1 LNGPK
6 IRKILI
12 ANRGEIAVR
21 VMRTCR
27 ERGIVSVAVFSEPDR
42 TALHVRYADQAL
54 ALGGRTSAESYLRG
68 DRILAL
74 AKGCG
79 ADAIHPG
86 YGFLSENPEF
96 ARACVAAGITF
107 IGPHP
112 EAMEQMGHKTEARAV
127 MTAAGVPV
135 VPGSEGPIEAAEDAA
150 CFAEEIG
157 YPVMVKAAAGG
168 GGKGMRRVNDPR
180 AFASAWTAARSEAI
194 NSFGD
199 DRVYIE
205 KFLEEPRHIEVQVL
219 ADTHGNCVHLFER
232 ECSIQRRH
240 QKVIEEAPSAFVDAE
255 MRAAMGAVAVQAALA
270 VDYVGAGTVEFLADK
285 HKNFYFLE
293 MNTRLQV
300 EHPVTEWITGL
311 DLVALQIDIAEG
323 AELPFQQDDLRPFGH
338 AIEGRIYAEDP
349 DAGFIPSPGVIEHL
363 HTPAGPY
370 TRNDSGVYQGAEVTP
385 LYDPMISKL
394 SVWGPTR
401 ALAIDRLDRA
411 LSEYKVIG
419 ITTNIGFLRRV
430 LAEPS
435 FRSGDYNTGFIGEV
449 VQGNAEVDP
458 RYVDIAGLAAVAAAY
473 ARDEA
478 AEARFG
484 AVPATAS
491 DDGVSPWRRFQ
502 LVGGRR

>member
-1 LNGPK
+1 LTGRK
-6 IRKILI
+6 IRKLLV

-27 ERGIVSVAVFSEPDR
+27 ELGITTVAVFSEPDR
-42 TALHVRYADQAL
+42 TALHVRYADQAF
-54 ALGGRTSAESYLRG
+54 ALGGQTSAESYLVAEK
-68 DRILAL
+68 ILAI
-74 AKGCG
+74 AAACG

-96 ARACVAAGITF
+96 ARACTAAGITF
-107 IGPHP
+107 VGPQP
-112 EAMEQMGHKTEARAV
+112 EAMEQMGHKTKARAV
-127 MTAAGVPV
+127 MMAAGVPV
-135 VPGSEGPIEAAEDAA
+135 VPGSEGPIVEADEAAR
-150 CFAEEIG
+150 FANEIG

-168 GGKGMRRVNDPR
+168 GGKGMRRVNDGR

-194 NSFGD
+194 NSFAD

-219 ADTHGNCVHLFER
+219 ADRHGNCVHLFER

-240 QKVIEEAPSAFVDAE
+240 QKVIEEAPSAFVDPE
-255 MRAAMGAVAVQAALA
+255 MRAAMGAVAVQAAQA
-270 VDYVGAGTVEFLADK
+270 VDYLGAGTVEFLVDK
-285 HKNFYFLE
+285 HRNFYFLE

-311 DLVALQIDIAEG
+311 DLVALQIRIAEG
-323 AELPFQQDDLRPFGH
+323 AGLPFEQADLRPFGH

-349 DAGFIPSPGVIEHL
+349 EAGFVPAPGHIEHL
-363 HTPAGPY
+363 RTPSGPY
-370 TRNDSGVYQGAEVTP
+370 TRDDSGVYQGADVTP

-401 ALAIDRLDRA
+401 EVAIDRLDRA

-419 ITTNIGFLRRV
+419 LTTNISFLRRV
-430 LAEPS
+430 LAQES
-435 FRSGDYNTGFIGEV
+435 FRAGDYNTGFIGEV
-449 VQGNAEVDP
+449 LQGNAEVDP
-458 RYVDIAGLAAVAAAY
+458 RYVDIAALAAVAAAY
-473 ARDEA
+473 ARDEL

-484 AVPATAS
+484 TTPATAS
-491 DDGVSPWRRFQ
+491 DDNVSAWRHYQ
-502 LVGGRR
+502 LIGGRR